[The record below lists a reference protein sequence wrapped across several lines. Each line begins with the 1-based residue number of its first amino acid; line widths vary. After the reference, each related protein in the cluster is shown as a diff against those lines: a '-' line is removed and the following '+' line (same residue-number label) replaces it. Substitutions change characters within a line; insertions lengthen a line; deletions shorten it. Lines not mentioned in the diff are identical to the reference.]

1 MEKKEE
7 QDALAKVR
15 AYYRLVD
22 EDDVPGL
29 IALFAEDAVYRR
41 PGYKPMHGH
50 TDLKAFYTEDRVIA
64 RGTHTLTTTMA
75 DGNRIAVNGDFQGV
89 LKDGREVSLAFA
101 DFFVLD
107 HERLFARRDTYF
119 FSPLV

>member
-1 MEKKEE
+1 MEQSEE
-7 QDALAKVR
+7 QGAMAKVR

-41 PGYKPMHGH
+41 PGYRPMHGH
-50 TDLKAFYTEDRVIA
+50 TDLKAFYTEKRVIA
-64 RGTHTLTTTMA
+64 RGTHTLTTTVA
-75 DGNRIAVNGDFQGV
+75 DGHRVAVNGDFHGV

-107 HERLFARRDTYF
+107 HEQLFARRDTYF
-119 FSPLV
+119 FSPMV